1 MKKVIFKL
9 FSIIAVLLLMI
20 QLESCKA
27 ISKDDAKTNLEGA
40 GYKVLIMTGDEYE
53 ESDEN
58 TFAITSLALEYYL
71 YAEKDADKIYIYFF
85 YSIDD
90 ASNNEPF
97 INHDGLSSGQNN
109 NVIYYG
115 TKQAIKDAKL

>member
-1 MKKVIFKL
+1 MKKTLFKILSIFVSK
-9 FSIIAVLLLMI
+9 ILLL
-20 QLESCKA
+20 QLASCKG
-27 ISKDDAKTNLEGA
+27 ITKDDAKANLEGA

-58 TFAITSLALEYYL
+58 TFTITSLELEYYL

-97 INHDGLSSGQNN
+97 INHNGLSSGQNN

-115 TKQAIKDAKL
+115 TKQAIKDAKI